1 MYKLLIPSPVGM
13 LEIAGTEK
21 GVVSVNFARKDAPAK
36 MPAKKGVSGKGA
48 PVKSAA
54 KSAQSASVPAP
65 LRDCAR
71 QLEEYFAGH
80 RKSFDCSLDLQGTDF
95 QKKVWRALMKVP
107 YGKTA
112 SYGKIARAVGRP
124 GAARAVGGANHNN
137 PVAVIVPCH
146 RIIGADGSLTGYGAG
161 IERKAWLLEHEKKS
175 A

>member
-1 MYKLLIPSPVGM
+1 MHKLLVPSPVGM

-21 GVVSVNFARKDAPAK
+21 GVVSVNFAKKGAPAK
-36 MPAKKGVSGKGA
+36 MSAMKMASGK
-48 PVKSAA
+48 AA
-54 KSAQSASVPAP
+54 AMSAQAASRASVPAP

-71 QLEEYFAGH
+71 QLEEYFAGR
-80 RKSFDCSLDLQGTDF
+80 RKSFDCRLDLQGTDF

-107 YGKTA
+107 FGKTA

-124 GAARAVGGANHNN
+124 GAARAVGGANHAN

-161 IERKAWLLEHEKKS
+161 IERKAWLLEHEQRG

>member
-1 MYKLLIPSPVGM
+1 MHKLLIPSPVGM

-21 GVVSVNFARKDAPAK
+21 GVVSVNFARTGAPAK
-36 MPAKKGVSGKGA
+36 I
-48 PVKSAA
+48 PVK
-54 KSAQSASVPAP
+54 KRDPVPAP

-71 QLEEYFAGH
+71 QLEEYFAGR